1 MSVSVLLI
9 LGATTALL
17 LTRLPGDGVPSVS
30 ADAIELFLFITL
42 VCRFIYRAAIFPQ
55 FISPLRHYPT
65 APIGIPFIGH
75 GFAQFSHP
83 RGAAFLELMK
93 TIPNSGVIRY
103 FSFFNTEYLLL
114 TNSEALSEVLVRR
127 PYDFEKSPAARNLI
141 RRFTGSKLL
150 TAEGEE
156 HKQVR
161 KSMRPAFH
169 FRRIKDLYPVFWA
182 KATEMTDDINDC
194 AQLGGNGLITGN
206 ITTWVEKAMLN
217 TIGRSVF
224 GVDVNDEESRSKLLK
239 LFATG
244 GSTGWDLQL
253 VFMVSAFLPRWV
265 LKLIPGGINNRIDE
279 AHAGAQIACEALLNE
294 RKRIPRTGDHKDILG
309 QFIESRSF
317 TDEELKDQIPSLLAA
332 GWELPPRIMV
342 SSTDKCYC
350 RFEPTSAAFAWVVWY
365 LIQYP
370 DWQTKLRDEI
380 KAHVPYQ
387 FLTDNAAEFDPQV
400 LDNLP
405 ILNAVCNESFR
416 FMPTSPVISRQA
428 SCETTILGQRV
439 PEGTRLLITPY
450 AINHFEK
457 SYGPTAGAFDP
468 SRWINDN
475 GTANNSGNARSNY
488 AFLTFL
494 HGPRK
499 CIGDLYARATVRAF
513 VASLVGRFKFEMA
526 QVGDVPTP
534 GGMLTVK
541 PKGGIEMKL
550 CRVDPW

>member
-1 MSVSVLLI
+1 M
-9 LGATTALL
+9 
-17 LTRLPGDGVPSVS
+17 LPGDRAPIVS
-30 ADAIELFLFITL
+30 ADAIKTFLIITL
-42 VCRFIYRAAIFPQ
+42 ACRFIYRAAIYPRFV
-55 FISPLRHYPT
+55 STLRHYPT
-65 APIGIPFIGH
+65 APVGIPFIGQ

-156 HKQVR
+156 HKHVR

-169 FRRIKDLYPVFWA
+169 FRKIKDLYPVFWA
-182 KATEMTDDINDC
+182 KATAMTDDIQGC
-194 AQLGGNGLITGN
+194 AQPGGNGTVTGN
-206 ITTWVEKAMLN
+206 VTTWVEKAMLN

-224 GVDVNDEESRSKLLK
+224 GVDVDDEESRNKLLR

-253 VFMVSAFLPRWV
+253 VFMVSAFLPRWT
-265 LKLIPGGINNRIDE
+265 LKLIPGGINKRIDE
-279 AHAGAQIACEALLNE
+279 AHAGAQMACEALLNE
-294 RKRIPRTGDHKDILG
+294 RKKSPHTEDQKDILG
-309 QFIESRSF
+309 QFIESKAF
-317 TDEELKDQIPSLLAA
+317 TEEELRDQIPSLLAA
-332 GWELPPRIMV
+332 G
-342 SSTDKCYC
+342 Y
-350 RFEPTSAAFAWVVWY
+350 EPTSAAFAWVVWY
-365 LIQYP
+365 LIQHP
-370 DWQTKLRDEI
+370 NWQTQLRDEI
-380 KAHVPYQ
+380 KANIPYR
-387 FLTDNAAEFDPQV
+387 FLTQSSTEFDPQV
-400 LDNLP
+400 LESLP

-428 SCETTILGQRV
+428 RCETTILGHRV
-439 PEGTRLLITPY
+439 PKGTRLLLTPY
-450 AINHFEK
+450 AINHFEE
-457 SYGPTAGAFDP
+457 SYGPTAGTFDP
-468 SRWINDN
+468 GRWLNDN
-475 GTANNSGNARSNY
+475 GTANNSGGAQSNY

-513 VASLVGRFKFEMA
+513 VASLVGRFEFEMA
-526 QVGDVPTP
+526 REGDVPAP

-541 PKGGIEMKL
+541 PKGGIEIKL
-550 CRVDPW
+550 RPVDPW